1 MVYPTVCG
9 KGALCYYGRRGMI
22 RAILRAQWL
31 SMRTLRVGTRIRG
44 AIFSAITGLMFYG
57 FWAILGVFADAF
69 FANPDNVELFRLAL
83 PMSLLVVMLYWQ
95 IAPVVSASLG
105 ASLDLK
111 KLIVYPIPRE
121 RLFAVEILL
130 RITTC
135 MEMLLV
141 MTGIFSG
148 LARNPATGGWA
159 AAPRL
164 VAGALEFIALNLLL
178 SAGMRNLLERLLLR
192 RRLREVLMLVVV
204 FVGVTPQLL
213 IAFRVTNENVTNSLP
228 VAVFWP
234 WGAAGQL
241 LLNIHS
247 WRSIALLLGYLALAY
262 GFSRRQFEKSI
273 RADAG
278 PGTADR
284 ADAVGPTGLSWSDQL
299 VRLPSRV
306 FKDPL
311 GAAIEKELRT
321 LVRAP
326 RFRLVYIMGFSFGLA
341 VWLPMAL
348 RRAPGHESVT
358 RTHFLTYV
366 SVYAL
371 VLLGQVT
378 FWNAFGFD
386 RTATQAWYALPIPF
400 ARVFQAKNVTALI
413 IVMTELFLVVG
424 IALALPV
431 PHPPAR
437 IAEALAVTLIS
448 AIYLIGFGNL
458 ISVRLPRAMDPEKV
472 TQGGS
477 ARSMNALA
485 FFLFPVALTPIGVA
499 YWGRYVFSSEIVFFA
514 LLGLAAAVGVVFYWV
529 ALDSAVK
536 TALQRKES
544 ILDELG
550 RSDGPL
556 STS

>member
-1 MVYPTVCG
+1 
-9 KGALCYYGRRGMI
+9 MI

-31 SMRTLRVGTRIRG
+31 SMRTLRVGTRVRG
-44 AIFSAITGLMFYG
+44 AIFSIITGLMFYG
-57 FWAILGVFADAF
+57 FWAFLAFVADAF
-69 FANPDNVELFRLAL
+69 FANPDNQDLFRLAV

-95 IAPVVSASLG
+95 VAPVVSASLG

-141 MTGIFSG
+141 MIGILSG
-148 LARNPATGGWA
+148 LLRNPVTGKWP

-164 VAGALEFIALNLLL
+164 FAGALMFIAINLLL
-178 SAGMRNLLERLLLR
+178 SAGMRSLLERLLLR
-192 RRLREVLMLVVV
+192 RRLREVLMLAVV
-204 FVGVTPQLL
+204 FAGVTPQLL
-213 IAFRVTNENVTNSLP
+213 IAFRVTGNTLTNRLP
-228 VAVFWP
+228 IAVFWP
-234 WGAAGQL
+234 WGAAGNLFLNTQL
-241 LLNIHS
+241 LPATAIVLC
-247 WRSIALLLGYLALAY
+247 YLALAY
-262 GFSRRQFEKSI
+262 VFSRRQFEKSI

-278 PGTADR
+278 PGSADR
-284 ADAVGPTGLSWSDQL
+284 GADRLANRPGVPANPASPWSDTL
-299 VRLPSRV
+299 IRLPSRI
-306 FKDPL
+306 FSDPL

-321 LVRAP
+321 LIRAP

-348 RRAPGHESVT
+348 RHAPGHDSAHESIT

-400 ARVFQAKNVTALI
+400 ARVFQAKNLTALI
-413 IVMTELFLVVG
+413 IVMSELALVVG

-448 AIYLIGFGNL
+448 AIYLIAFGNL
-458 ISVRLPRAMDPEKV
+458 ISVRLPRAMDPERV

-477 ARSMNALA
+477 ARSMNAVA
-485 FFLFPVALTPIGVA
+485 FFLFPVALAPIGLA
-499 YWGRYVFSSEIVFFA
+499 FWARYVFSSEAVFFA
-514 LLGLAAAVGVVFYWV
+514 LLGLAAAVGVVVYWV

>member
-1 MVYPTVCG
+1 
-9 KGALCYYGRRGMI
+9 MI
-22 RAILRAQWL
+22 RAILWAQWR
-31 SMRTLRVGTRIRG
+31 SMRTLRVGTRMGG
-44 AIFSAITGLMFYG
+44 AIFSATTGLLFYG
-57 FWAILGVFADAF
+57 FWVILAFVADAF
-69 FANPDNVELFRLAL
+69 FANAGNLNLFRLAL
-83 PMSLLVVMLYWQ
+83 PMSLLVVLLYWQ

-121 RLFAVEILL
+121 RLFVVELLL
-130 RITTC
+130 RVTTC
-135 MEMLLV
+135 MEMLLA
-141 MTGIFSG
+141 MGGILSG
-148 LARNPATGGWA
+148 LLRNPALGGQPAGWTSR
-159 AAPRL
+159 PRL
-164 VAGALEFIALNLLL
+164 VGAALVFVVFNLLL

-204 FVGVTPQLL
+204 FAGVMPQLL
-213 IAFRVTNENVTNSLP
+213 IAFRVTNDTLTSNLP

-234 WGAAGQL
+234 WGAAGHL
-241 LLNIHS
+241 LLNTSVLPATGI
-247 WRSIALLLGYLALAY
+247 LLVYVALAY

-278 PGTADR
+278 PGVAVRLNAGQATAS
-284 ADAVGPTGLSWSDQL
+284 SWSDQII
-299 VRLPSRV
+299 RMPSRIL
-306 FKDPL
+306 KDPL
-311 GAAIEKELRT
+311 GAAVEKELRT
-321 LVRAP
+321 LIRSP

-348 RRAPGHESVT
+348 RQRPGHDSVT

-400 ARVFQAKNVTALI
+400 ARVFQAKNITALI
-413 IVMTELFLVVG
+413 IVMTELALVVG

-448 AIYLIGFGNL
+448 AVYLIAFGNL

-485 FFLFPVALTPIGVA
+485 FFLFPIALAPIGLA
-499 YWGRYVFSSEIVFFA
+499 YWGRYIFSSETVFFA
-514 LLGLAAAVGVVFYWV
+514 LLGLAAAVGMVVYWI

>member
-1 MVYPTVCG
+1 
-9 KGALCYYGRRGMI
+9 MI

-31 SMRTLRVGTRIRG
+31 SMRTLRVGTRIRS
-44 AIFSAITGLMFYG
+44 ALFSAITGVLFYG
-57 FWAILGVFADAF
+57 FWAVLAFIADAF
-69 FANPDNVELFRLAL
+69 FANRDNFDLFQLAV

-130 RITTC
+130 RVTTC
-135 MEMLLV
+135 AEMMLV
-141 MTGIFSG
+141 MAGILSG
-148 LARNPATGGWA
+148 LLRNPVTGGWP

-164 VAGALEFIALNLLL
+164 VAAALGFIALNLLL

-213 IAFRVTNENVTNSLP
+213 IAFHVTGQNLTSSLP
-228 VAVFWP
+228 VAMFWP
-234 WGAAGQL
+234 WGAAGHL
-241 LLNIHS
+241 LLHLRLLPSLAI
-247 WRSIALLLGYLALAY
+247 LLGYGAVAY
-262 GFSRRQFEKSI
+262 GFSRYQFEKSI

-278 PGTADR
+278 PGVADR
-284 ADAVGPTGLSWSDQL
+284 PETTSSGSSWSDQL
-299 VRLPSRV
+299 VRLPSRI

-311 GAAIEKELRT
+311 GAAIEKEMRT
-321 LVRAP
+321 LVRSP

-348 RRAPGHESVT
+348 RHVSGHESIT

-400 ARVFQAKNVTALI
+400 ARVFQAKNLTALI
-413 IVMTELFLVVG
+413 IVMTELILVVG

-448 AIYLIGFGNL
+448 AVYLIGFGNL

-485 FFLFPVALTPIGVA
+485 FFLFPVALTPIGLA

-514 LLGLAAAVGVVFYWV
+514 LLGLAAAVGAVFYWV

-536 TALQRKES
+536 TALERKES

>member
-1 MVYPTVCG
+1 
-9 KGALCYYGRRGMI
+9 MI
-22 RAILRAQWL
+22 RAILWAQWL
-31 SMRTLRVGTRIRG
+31 SMRTLRVGTRVRG
-44 AIFSAITGLMFYG
+44 AIFSALTGTLFYG
-57 FWAILGVFADAF
+57 FWVVLAFVADAF
-69 FANPDNVELFRLAL
+69 FSNPENLSNFRLAL
-83 PMSLLVVMLYWQ
+83 PLSLLVVMFYWQ

-121 RLFAVEILL
+121 RLFAVELLL
-130 RITTC
+130 RVTTC
-135 MEMLLV
+135 MEMLLA
-141 MTGIFSG
+141 MTGIVSG
-148 LARNPATGGWA
+148 LLRNPATGGGA
-159 AAPRL
+159 AAPR
-164 VAGALEFIALNLLL
+164 VIGGALVFIALNLLL

-192 RRLREVLMLVVV
+192 RRLREVVMLAVV
-204 FVGVTPQLL
+204 FAGVLPQLL
-213 IAFRVTNENVTNSLP
+213 IVFKVTNETMVSSLP

-234 WGAAGQL
+234 WGAAGHL
-241 LLNIHS
+241 LLNTQ
-247 WRSIALLLGYLALAY
+247 ALPAIGILLGYVLLAY
-262 GFSRRQFEKSI
+262 GFSRHQFEKSI
-273 RADAG
+273 LADAG
-278 PGTADR
+278 PGTVERPGAGN
-284 ADAVGPTGLSWSDQL
+284 APPSPWSDRL
-299 VRLPSRV
+299 VRLPSRL
-306 FKDPL
+306 FRDPI
-311 GAAIEKELRT
+311 GAVIEKELRT
-321 LVRAP
+321 LIRSP

-348 RRAPGHESVT
+348 RRHPGHDSVT

-386 RTATQAWYALPIPF
+386 RSATQAWYALPVPF
-400 ARVFQAKNVTALI
+400 ARVFQAKNLTALI
-413 IVMTELFLVVG
+413 IVMSELMLVVG

-448 AIYLIGFGNL
+448 AVYLIAFGNM
-458 ISVRLPRAMDPEKV
+458 ISVRLPRAIDPEKV
-472 TQGGS
+472 TQGGA

-485 FFLFPVALTPIGVA
+485 FFLFPIALAPIGLA
-499 YWGRYVFSSEIVFFA
+499 YWARYVFSSEVVFFGLLAVAA
-514 LLGLAAAVGVVFYWV
+514 LVGVVVYWI
-529 ALDSAVK
+529 ALESAVK

-556 STS
+556 STA